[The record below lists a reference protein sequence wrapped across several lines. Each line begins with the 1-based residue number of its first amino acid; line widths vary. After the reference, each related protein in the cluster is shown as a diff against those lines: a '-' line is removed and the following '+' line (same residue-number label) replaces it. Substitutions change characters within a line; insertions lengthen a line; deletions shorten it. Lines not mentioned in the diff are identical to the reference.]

1 MKRITIVLG
10 IILLFAGCKKD
21 AIFEKGNAM
30 YAENGAINEF
40 DSVVN
45 PDSNE
50 NPTGTDIGPL
60 FNDVVSSLCLT
71 WDEQFYLNNEI
82 FYPES
87 ELGALTTED
96 WGNTSIGV
104 DAVWNNYY
112 LALANIHD
120 IDQRLDEMCTTSG
133 DNEIDDK
140 VRAQLTIIE
149 AYKTFKVT
157 DMFGDI
163 PYSEAGYIWYDTES
177 NRKPKYDSQE
187 SIYKTLLSELVWAR
201 EILNSS
207 TATTSLGNPYYSLG
221 SYDVL
226 YHNDYNKWAKIA
238 NSLILRH
245 GMRMYHKDPAFADTL
260 LQTAFNKPAI
270 DDYYYVGGAFALW
283 PQALGSQFGDQGW
296 SFREHKNLRMGETVF
311 AQMSKP
317 TDSIDNE
324 IFDPRVYIFFDT
336 NNKTADYPEGA
347 WRAFPQIRDENTP
360 TEGGT
365 PYSSARDK
373 NYGFKGPACL
383 YSPFNFYLIRDH
395 VFVPQ
400 IMMSAAEV
408 CFIKAE
414 MIAKG
419 VVPGA
424 LSGPPGSGSAED
436 YILNGIK
443 HSFLMWLQLP
453 IYAPDDITYKYVY
466 PELQAILDG
475 GDLWSIADSK
485 ASQILYEISWA
496 NYPDFDGSLNSYLE
510 LIYQQRWLDLFRQPN
525 EAWSLARRTKDSGA
539 TTPTTIDH
547 QKLVTYRLPY
557 PKSEV
562 TYNYDNYNEQV
573 KKMSH
578 GDTKETKVWWMEDS
592 STSYLPYFLK

>member
-1 MKRITIVLG
+1 MKKNILNIKN
-10 IILLFAGCKKD
+10 ILLASTVILVFAFGSCTKG
-21 AIFEKGNAM
+21 FEEMNK
-30 YAENGAINEF
+30 
-40 DSVVN
+40 N
-45 PDSNE
+45 PMS
-50 NPTGTDIGPL
+50 PTGTDIGPL
-60 FNDVVSSLCLT
+60 FNGVVSSLCWT

-87 ELGALTTED
+87 ELGALTSES
-96 WGNTSIGV
+96 WGNYSIGV

-120 IDQRLDEMCTTSG
+120 IDKRLDEMCSATG

-140 VRAQLTIIE
+140 VRAQLTVIE

-163 PYSEAGYIWYDTES
+163 PYSEAGYIWYDTEG

-187 SIYKTLLSELVWAR
+187 SIYKTLLNELVWAR
-201 EILNSS
+201 DVLSNGSAI
-207 TATTSLGNPYYSLG
+207 TALGNQYYSLG
-221 SYDVL
+221 SYDVM
-226 YHNDYNKWAKIA
+226 YHNDYNKWVKIA

-245 GMRMYHKDPAFADTL
+245 GMRMYHKDEAFAGPI
-260 LQTAFNKPAI
+260 LQEAFNEPVI
-270 DDYYYVGGAFALW
+270 DDYMYNGNGAFALW
-283 PQALGSQFGDQGW
+283 PLNVGQFGDQGW

-311 AQMSKP
+311 AQMSKE
-317 TDSIDNE
+317 TDSIDNR
-324 IFDPRVYIFFDT
+324 IFDPRVYVFFDT
-336 NNKTADYPEGA
+336 NNKTAGYPEGA

-400 IMMSAAEV
+400 IMISPAEV

-414 MIAKG
+414 MIVKG
-419 VVPGA
+419 IVPGGLGMA
-424 LSGPPGSGSAED
+424 VEEL
-436 YILNGIK
+436 LRNGIK
-443 HSFLMWLQLP
+443 NSYYMWLQLP
-453 IYAPDDITYKYVY
+453 IYGTDATYKYIY
-466 PELQAILDG
+466 PELQTILDG
-475 GDLWSIADSK
+475 GDIWSLSDSY
-485 ASQILYEISWA
+485 ASQVMNEMMYL
-496 NYPDFDGSLNSYLE
+496 NYDFMYDETAYLE
-510 LIYQQRWLDLFRQPN
+510 FIYQQRWLDLFRQPN
-525 EAWSLARRTKDSGA
+525 EAWNLARRTKDSGA
-539 TTPTTIDH
+539 TTPTTINH

-557 PKSEV
+557 PQSEV

-578 GDTKETKVWWMEDS
+578 GDTRETKVWWMEEN
-592 STSYLPYFLK
+592 

>member
-1 MKRITIVLG
+1 MKKNTLNIKN
-10 IILLFAGCKKD
+10 ILLASTAVIMLAFGSCTKG
-21 AIFEKGNAM
+21 FEEMNK
-30 YAENGAINEF
+30 
-40 DSVVN
+40 N
-45 PDSNE
+45 PMS
-50 NPTGTDIGPL
+50 PTGTDIGPL
-60 FNDVVSSLCLT
+60 FNGVVSSLCWT

-87 ELGALTTED
+87 ELGALTSEG

-120 IDQRLDEMCTTSG
+120 IDKRLDEICASTG

-140 VRAQLTIIE
+140 VRAQLTVIE

-163 PYSEAGYIWYDTES
+163 PYSEAGYIWYDTEG

-201 EILNSS
+201 EILNSGV
-207 TATTSLGNPYYSLG
+207 ATTSLGNQYYSLG

-226 YHNDYNKWAKIA
+226 YHNDYNKWGKIA

-245 GMRMYHKDPAFADTL
+245 GMRMHHKDPAFADTL

-270 DDYYYVGGAFALW
+270 DDYYYVGGGFALW

-311 AQMSKP
+311 AQMSKE

-324 IFDPRVYIFFDT
+324 IFDPRVYVFFDT
-336 NNKTADYPEGA
+336 NNKTANYPEGA

-408 CFIKAE
+408 YFIKAE
-414 MIAKG
+414 MMIKG
-419 VVPGA
+419 IVPG
-424 LSGPPGSGSAED
+424 
-436 YILNGIK
+436 GIGMMSDELIRK
-443 HSFLMWLQLP
+443 GIENSFLLWMQLP
-453 IYAPDDITYKYVY
+453 INGAEATYKYIY
-466 PELQAILDG
+466 EDLQKILDD
-475 GDLWSIADSK
+475 GDLYSISYAYASK
-485 ASQILYEISWA
+485 IFNEMVYNNL
-496 NYPDFDGSLNSYLE
+496 DFAYDEKSYLE
-510 LIYQQRWLDLFRQPN
+510 FIYQQRWLDLFRQPS
-525 EAWSLARRTKDSGA
+525 EAWNLARRTKDSGA

-557 PKSEV
+557 PQSEV

-578 GDTKETKVWWMEDS
+578 GDTRETKVWWMED
-592 STSYLPYFLK
+592 

>member
-1 MKRITIVLG
+1 MINIKN
-10 IILLFAGCKKD
+10 ILLASTVILAFAFGSCTKG
-21 AIFEKGNAM
+21 FEEMNK
-30 YAENGAINEF
+30 
-40 DSVVN
+40 N
-45 PDSNE
+45 PMS
-50 NPTGTDIGPL
+50 PTGTDIGPL
-60 FNDVVSSLCLT
+60 FNGVVSSLTWT

-87 ELGALTTED
+87 ELGALISES
-96 WGNTSIGV
+96 WGNYSIGV

-120 IDQRLDEMCTTSG
+120 IDRRLDEMCTANG
-133 DNEIDDK
+133 DDEIDDK

-163 PYSEAGYIWYDTES
+163 PYSEAGYIWYDTEG

-187 SIYKTLLSELVWAR
+187 SIYKTLLEELVWAR
-201 EILNSS
+201 NVLSNNQAV
-207 TATTSLGNPYYSLG
+207 TALGNQYYSLG
-221 SYDVL
+221 AYDVL

-245 GMRMYHKDPAFADTL
+245 GMRMYHKDEEFAGPI
-260 LQTAFNKPAI
+260 LQEAYNLPVI

-283 PQALGSQFGDQGW
+283 PQTLGSQFGDQGW

-317 TDSIDNE
+317 TDSVDNE
-324 IFDPRVYIFFDT
+324 IFDPRVYVFFDT
-336 NNKTADYPEGA
+336 NNKFEGYPEGA
-347 WRAFPQIRDENTP
+347 WRPFPQIRDENTP

-400 IMMSAAEV
+400 IMISPAEI

-414 MIAKG
+414 MMVKG
-419 VVPGA
+419 IVPGGIGMMTDEMIRKGIE
-424 LSGPPGSGSAED
+424 LS
-436 YILNGIK
+436 LN
-443 HSFLMWLQLP
+443 LWLQLP
-453 IYAPDDITYKYVY
+453 YFGTDATYKYIY
-466 PELQAILDG
+466 PELQEIMDAGDIYSTSYAYASTIFNEVVYNNLDFAY
-475 GDLWSIADSK
+475 DEK
-485 ASQILYEISWA
+485 A
-496 NYPDFDGSLNSYLE
+496 YLE
-510 LIYQQRWLDLFRQPN
+510 FIYQQRWLDLFRQPN
-525 EAWSLARRTKDSGA
+525 EAWSLTRRTKDNEA

-557 PKSEV
+557 PQSEV
-562 TYNYDNYNEQV
+562 TYNYDNYNDQV
-573 KKMSH
+573 RKMSH
-578 GDTKETKVWWMEDS
+578 GDTRETKVWWME
-592 STSYLPYFLK
+592 

>member
-1 MKRITIVLG
+1 MKKNMINIKN
-10 IILLFAGCKKD
+10 ILLASTVILAFAFGSCTKG
-21 AIFEKGNAM
+21 FEEMNK
-30 YAENGAINEF
+30 
-40 DSVVN
+40 N
-45 PDSNE
+45 PMS
-50 NPTGTDIGPL
+50 PTGTDIGPL
-60 FNDVVSSLCLT
+60 FNGVVSSLCWT

-82 FYPES
+82 FYPET
-87 ELGALTTED
+87 ELGALTTEG

-120 IDQRLDEMCTTSG
+120 IDNRLDEMCEISG

-140 VRAQLTIIE
+140 VKAQLTIIE

-201 EILNSS
+201 EILNSGA
-207 TATTSLGNPYYSLG
+207 TTTSLGNQYYSLG
-221 SYDVL
+221 AYDVL
-226 YHNDYNKWAKIA
+226 YQNNYNKWAKIA

-245 GMRMYHKDPAFADTL
+245 GMRMHHKDPAFADTL

-317 TDSIDNE
+317 TDSVDNE
-324 IFDPRVYIFFDT
+324 IFDPRVYVFFDT
-336 NNKTADYPEGA
+336 NNKTANYPEGA

-400 IMMSAAEV
+400 IMMSPAEV
-408 CFIKAE
+408 YFIKAE
-414 MIAKG
+414 MMIKG
-419 VVPGA
+419 IVPG
-424 LSGPPGSGSAED
+424 
-436 YILNGIK
+436 GIGMMSDELIRK
-443 HSFLMWLQLP
+443 GIEHSLLLWMQLP
-453 IYAPDDITYKYVY
+453 INGTDATYKYIY
-466 PELQAILDG
+466 EDLQKILDD
-475 GDLWSIADSK
+475 GDLYSVSYAYASK
-485 ASQILYEISWA
+485 IFNEMVYNNL
-496 NYPDFDGSLNSYLE
+496 DFAYDEKAYLE
-510 LIYQQRWLDLFRQPN
+510 FIYQQRWLDLFRQPN
-525 EAWSLARRTKDSGA
+525 EAWSLTRRTKDNEA

-557 PKSEV
+557 PQSEV
-562 TYNYDNYNEQV
+562 TYNYDNYNDQV
-573 KKMSH
+573 RKMSH
-578 GDTKETKVWWMEDS
+578 GDTRETKVWWME
-592 STSYLPYFLK
+592 

>member
-1 MKRITIVLG
+1 MKKNILNIKN
-10 IILLFAGCKKD
+10 ILLASTVILVFAFGSCTKG
-21 AIFEKGNAM
+21 FEEMNK
-30 YAENGAINEF
+30 
-40 DSVVN
+40 N
-45 PDSNE
+45 PMS
-50 NPTGTDIGPL
+50 PTGTDIGPL
-60 FNDVVSSLCLT
+60 FNGVVSSLCWT

-87 ELGALTTED
+87 ELGALTSES
-96 WGNTSIGV
+96 WGNYSIGV

-120 IDQRLDEMCTTSG
+120 IDKRLDEMCSATG

-140 VRAQLTIIE
+140 VRAQLTVIE

-163 PYSEAGYIWYDTES
+163 PYSEAGYIWYDTEG

-187 SIYKTLLSELVWAR
+187 SIYKTLLNELVWAR
-201 EILNSS
+201 DVLCNGSAI
-207 TATTSLGNPYYSLG
+207 TALGNQYYSLG
-221 SYDVL
+221 AYDVM
-226 YHNDYNKWAKIA
+226 YHDDYNKWAKIA

-245 GMRMYHKDPAFADTL
+245 GMRMYHKDEAFAGPI
-260 LQTAFNKPAI
+260 LQEAFNEPVI
-270 DDYYYVGGAFALW
+270 DDYMYNGNGAFALW
-283 PQALGSQFGDQGW
+283 PLNVGQFGDQGW

-311 AQMSKP
+311 AQMSKE
-317 TDSIDNE
+317 TDSIDNR
-324 IFDPRVYIFFDT
+324 IFDPRVYVFFDT
-336 NNKTADYPEGA
+336 NNKTAGYPEGA

-400 IMMSAAEV
+400 IMISPAEV

-414 MIAKG
+414 MIVKG
-419 VVPGA
+419 IVPGGLGMA
-424 LSGPPGSGSAED
+424 VEEL
-436 YILNGIK
+436 IRNGIK
-443 HSFLMWLQLP
+443 NSYYMWLQLP
-453 IYAPDDITYKYVY
+453 IYGTDATYKYIY

-475 GDLWSIADSK
+475 GDIWSLSDSY
-485 ASQILYEISWA
+485 ASQVMNEMMYL
-496 NYPDFDGSLNSYLE
+496 NYDFMYDETAYLE
-510 LIYQQRWLDLFRQPN
+510 FIYQQRWLDLFRQPN
-525 EAWSLARRTKDSGA
+525 EAWNLARRTKDSGA
-539 TTPTTIDH
+539 TTPTTINH

-557 PKSEV
+557 PQSEV

-578 GDTKETKVWWMEDS
+578 GDTRETKVWWMKEN
-592 STSYLPYFLK
+592 

>member
-1 MKRITIVLG
+1 MINIKN
-10 IILLFAGCKKD
+10 ILLASMVILAFAFSSCTKG
-21 AIFEKGNAM
+21 FEEMNK
-30 YAENGAINEF
+30 
-40 DSVVN
+40 N
-45 PDSNE
+45 PMS
-50 NPTGTDIGPL
+50 PTGTDIGPL
-60 FNDVVSSLCLT
+60 FNGVVSSLCWT

-87 ELGALTTED
+87 ELGALTSES
-96 WGNTSIGV
+96 WGNYSIGV

-120 IDQRLDEMCTTSG
+120 IDKRLDEMCSATG

-140 VRAQLTIIE
+140 VRAQLTVIE

-163 PYSEAGYIWYDTES
+163 PYSEAGYIWYDTEG

-187 SIYKTLLSELVWAR
+187 SIYKTLLNELVWAR
-201 EILNSS
+201 DVLSNGSAI
-207 TATTSLGNPYYSLG
+207 TALGNQYYSLG
-221 SYDVL
+221 AYDVM

-245 GMRMYHKDPAFADTL
+245 GMRMYHKDEVFAGPI
-260 LQTAFNKPAI
+260 LQEAFNEPVI
-270 DDYYYVGGAFALW
+270 DDYMYNGNGAFALW
-283 PQALGSQFGDQGW
+283 PLNVGQFGDQGW

-311 AQMSKP
+311 AQMSKE
-317 TDSIDNE
+317 TDSIDNR
-324 IFDPRVYIFFDT
+324 IFDPRVYVFFDT
-336 NNKTADYPEGA
+336 NNKTAGYPEGA

-400 IMMSAAEV
+400 IMISPAEV

-414 MIAKG
+414 MIVKG
-419 VVPGA
+419 IVPGGLGMA
-424 LSGPPGSGSAED
+424 VEEL
-436 YILNGIK
+436 LRNGIK
-443 HSFLMWLQLP
+443 NSYYMWLQLP
-453 IYAPDDITYKYVY
+453 IYGTDATYKYIY
-466 PELQAILDG
+466 PELQTILDG
-475 GDLWSIADSK
+475 GDIWSLSDSY
-485 ASQILYEISWA
+485 ASQVMNEMMYL
-496 NYPDFDGSLNSYLE
+496 NYDFMYDETAYLE
-510 LIYQQRWLDLFRQPN
+510 FIYQQRWLDLFRQPN
-525 EAWSLARRTKDSGA
+525 EAWNLARRTKDSGA
-539 TTPTTIDH
+539 TTPTTINH

-557 PKSEV
+557 PQSEV

-578 GDTKETKVWWMEDS
+578 GDTRETKVWWMEEN
-592 STSYLPYFLK
+592 

>member
-1 MKRITIVLG
+1 MKKNMINIKN
-10 IILLFAGCKKD
+10 ILLASTVILAFAFGSCTKG
-21 AIFEKGNAM
+21 FEEMNK
-30 YAENGAINEF
+30 
-40 DSVVN
+40 N
-45 PDSNE
+45 PMS
-50 NPTGTDIGPL
+50 PTGTDIGPL
-60 FNDVVSSLCLT
+60 FNGVVSSLCWT

-82 FYPES
+82 FYPET
-87 ELGALTTED
+87 ELGALTTEG

-120 IDQRLDEMCTTSG
+120 IDNRLDEMCEISG

-201 EILNSS
+201 EILNSGA
-207 TATTSLGNPYYSLG
+207 TTTSLGNQYYSLG
-221 SYDVL
+221 AYDVL
-226 YHNDYNKWAKIA
+226 YQNNYNKWAKIA

-245 GMRMYHKDPAFADTL
+245 GMRMHHKDPAFADTL

-311 AQMSKP
+311 AQMSTP
-317 TDSIDNE
+317 TDSVDNE
-324 IFDPRVYIFFDT
+324 IFDPRVYVFFDT
-336 NNKTADYPEGA
+336 NNKTANYPEGA

-400 IMMSAAEV
+400 IMMSPAEV
-408 CFIKAE
+408 YFIKAE
-414 MIAKG
+414 MMIKG
-419 VVPGA
+419 IVPG
-424 LSGPPGSGSAED
+424 
-436 YILNGIK
+436 GIGMMSDELIRK
-443 HSFLMWLQLP
+443 GIEHSLLLWMQLP
-453 IYAPDDITYKYVY
+453 INGTDATYKYIY
-466 PELQAILDG
+466 EDLQKILDD
-475 GDLWSIADSK
+475 GDLYSVSYAYASK
-485 ASQILYEISWA
+485 IFNEMVYNNL
-496 NYPDFDGSLNSYLE
+496 DFAYDEKAYLE
-510 LIYQQRWLDLFRQPN
+510 FIYQQRWLDLFRQPN
-525 EAWSLARRTKDSGA
+525 EAWSLARRTKDNEA

-557 PKSEV
+557 PQSEV
-562 TYNYDNYNEQV
+562 TYNYDNYNDQV
-573 KKMSH
+573 RKMSH
-578 GDTKETKVWWMEDS
+578 GDTRETKVWWMED
-592 STSYLPYFLK
+592 

>member
-1 MKRITIVLG
+1 MINIKNILLAST
-10 IILLFAGCKKD
+10 IILVFAFSSCTKG
-21 AIFEKGNAM
+21 FEEMNK
-30 YAENGAINEF
+30 
-40 DSVVN
+40 N
-45 PDSNE
+45 PMS
-50 NPTGTDIGPL
+50 PTGTDIGPL
-60 FNDVVSSLCLT
+60 FNGVVSSLAWT

-87 ELGALTTED
+87 ELGALTSES
-96 WGNTSIGV
+96 WGNYSIGV

-120 IDQRLDEMCTTSG
+120 IDKRLDEICTSTG

-140 VRAQLTIIE
+140 VRAQLTVIE

-187 SIYKTLLSELVWAR
+187 SIYKTLLEELVWAR
-201 EILNSS
+201 KVLSNNQAV
-207 TATTSLGNPYYSLG
+207 TALGNQYYSLG
-221 SYDVL
+221 AYDVL

-245 GMRMYHKDPAFADTL
+245 GMRMYHKDEEFAGPIL
-260 LQTAFNKPAI
+260 NEAYNLPVI

-283 PQALGSQFGDQGW
+283 PQTLGSQFGDQGW

-311 AQMSKP
+311 AQMSKE
-317 TDSIDNE
+317 TDSVDNR
-324 IFDPRVYIFFDT
+324 IFDPRVYVFFDT
-336 NNKTADYPEGA
+336 NNKFEGYPEGA

-400 IMMSAAEV
+400 IMISPAEM

-414 MIAKG
+414 MMVKG
-419 VVPGA
+419 IVPGGIGMMTDEMIRKGIE
-424 LSGPPGSGSAED
+424 LS
-436 YILNGIK
+436 LN
-443 HSFLMWLQLP
+443 LWLQLP
-453 IYAPDDITYKYVY
+453 YFGTDATYKYIY
-466 PELQAILDG
+466 PELQEIMDAGDIYSTSYAYASTIFNEVVYNNLDFAY
-475 GDLWSIADSK
+475 DEK
-485 ASQILYEISWA
+485 A
-496 NYPDFDGSLNSYLE
+496 YLE
-510 LIYQQRWLDLFRQPN
+510 FIYQQRWLDLFRQPN
-525 EAWSLARRTKDSGA
+525 EAWSLARRTKDNEA

-557 PKSEV
+557 PQSEV
-562 TYNYDNYNEQV
+562 TYNYDNYNDQV
-573 KKMSH
+573 RKMSH
-578 GDTKETKVWWMEDS
+578 GDTRETKVWWME
-592 STSYLPYFLK
+592 

>member
-1 MKRITIVLG
+1 MKKN
-10 IILLFAGCKKD
+10 ILNIRNIFLTTAVACSLFFGSCTKG
-21 AIFEKGNAM
+21 FEEMNK
-30 YAENGAINEF
+30 
-40 DSVVN
+40 N
-45 PDSNE
+45 PMS
-50 NPTGTDIGPL
+50 PTGTDIGPL
-60 FNDVVSSLCLT
+60 FNGVVSSLCWT

-82 FYPES
+82 FYPET
-87 ELGALTTED
+87 ELGALTTEG

-120 IDQRLDEMCTTSG
+120 IDKRLDEMCTTSG

-140 VRAQLTIIE
+140 VRAQLTVIE

-163 PYSEAGYIWYDTES
+163 PYSEAGYIWYDTEN

-187 SIYKTLLSELVWAR
+187 SIYKTLLTELVWAR
-201 EILNSS
+201 EILNSGA
-207 TATTSLGNPYYSLG
+207 TTTSLGNQYYSLG
-221 SYDVL
+221 AYDVL
-226 YHNDYNKWAKIA
+226 YQNNYSKWGKIA

-245 GMRMYHKDPAFADTL
+245 GMRMHHKDPAFADTL
-260 LQTAFNKPAI
+260 LQTAFNKPVI
-270 DDYYYVGGAFALW
+270 DDYYYIGGAFALW

-324 IFDPRVYIFFDT
+324 IFDPRVYVFFDT

-347 WRAFPQIRDENTP
+347 WRAFPQMRDENTP

-400 IMMSAAEV
+400 IMMSPAEV

-414 MIAKG
+414 MMIKG
-419 VVPGA
+419 IVPG
-424 LSGPPGSGSAED
+424 
-436 YILNGIK
+436 GIGMMTDEMIRK
-443 HSFLMWLQLP
+443 GIENSFLLWMQLP
-453 IYAPDDITYKYVY
+453 INGADATYKYIY
-466 PELQAILDG
+466 EGLQEILDG
-475 GDLWSIADSK
+475 GDLYSISYAYASRIFNEMVYNNLDFAYDEK
-485 ASQILYEISWA
+485 A
-496 NYPDFDGSLNSYLE
+496 YLE
-510 LIYQQRWLDLFRQPN
+510 FIYQQRWLDLFRQPN
-525 EAWSLARRTKDSGA
+525 EAWNLARRTKDSGA

-557 PKSEV
+557 PQSEV
-562 TYNYDNYNEQV
+562 TYNFDNYSEQI

-578 GDTKETKVWWMEDS
+578 GDTKETKVWWMED
-592 STSYLPYFLK
+592 

>member
-1 MKRITIVLG
+1 MKKNILNIKN
-10 IILLFAGCKKD
+10 ILLASTVILAFAFGSCTKG
-21 AIFEKGNAM
+21 FEEMNK
-30 YAENGAINEF
+30 
-40 DSVVN
+40 N
-45 PDSNE
+45 PMS
-50 NPTGTDIGPL
+50 PTGTDIGPL
-60 FNDVVSSLCLT
+60 FNGVVSSLCWT

-87 ELGALTTED
+87 ELGALTSES
-96 WGNTSIGV
+96 WGNYSIGV

-120 IDQRLDEMCTTSG
+120 IDKRLDEMCSATG

-140 VRAQLTIIE
+140 VRAQLTVIE

-163 PYSEAGYIWYDTES
+163 PYSEAGYIWYDTEG

-187 SIYKTLLSELVWAR
+187 SIYKTLLNELVWAR
-201 EILNSS
+201 DVLSNGSAI
-207 TATTSLGNPYYSLG
+207 TALGNQYYSLG
-221 SYDVL
+221 AYDVM

-245 GMRMYHKDPAFADTL
+245 GMRMYHKDEAFAGPI
-260 LQTAFNKPAI
+260 LQEAFNEPVI
-270 DDYYYVGGAFALW
+270 DDYMYNGNGAFALW
-283 PQALGSQFGDQGW
+283 PLNVGQFGDQGW

-311 AQMSKP
+311 AQMSKE
-317 TDSIDNE
+317 TDSIDNR
-324 IFDPRVYIFFDT
+324 IFDPRVYVFFDT
-336 NNKTADYPEGA
+336 NNKTAGYPEGA

-400 IMMSAAEV
+400 IMISPAEV

-414 MIAKG
+414 MIVKG
-419 VVPGA
+419 IVPGGLGMA
-424 LSGPPGSGSAED
+424 VEEL
-436 YILNGIK
+436 IRNGIK
-443 HSFLMWLQLP
+443 NSYYMWLQLP
-453 IYAPDDITYKYVY
+453 IYGTDATYKYIY

-475 GDLWSIADSK
+475 GDIWSLSDSY
-485 ASQILYEISWA
+485 ASQVMNEMMYL
-496 NYPDFDGSLNSYLE
+496 NYDFMYDETAYLE
-510 LIYQQRWLDLFRQPN
+510 FIYQQRWLDLFRQPN
-525 EAWSLARRTKDSGA
+525 EAWNLARRTKDSGA
-539 TTPTTIDH
+539 TTPTTINH

-557 PKSEV
+557 PQSEV

-573 KKMSH
+573 KKMTH
-578 GDTKETKVWWMEDS
+578 GDTRETKVWWME
-592 STSYLPYFLK
+592 

>member
-1 MKRITIVLG
+1 MINIKN
-10 IILLFAGCKKD
+10 ILLASTVILAFAFGSCTKG
-21 AIFEKGNAM
+21 FEEMNK
-30 YAENGAINEF
+30 
-40 DSVVN
+40 N
-45 PDSNE
+45 PMS
-50 NPTGTDIGPL
+50 PTGTDIGPL
-60 FNDVVSSLCLT
+60 FNGVVSSLTWT

-87 ELGALTTED
+87 ELGALISES
-96 WGNTSIGV
+96 WGNYSIGV

-120 IDQRLDEMCTTSG
+120 IDRRLDEMCTTNG
-133 DNEIDDK
+133 DDEIDDK

-163 PYSEAGYIWYDTES
+163 PYSEAGYIWYDTEG

-187 SIYKTLLSELVWAR
+187 SIYKTLLEELVWAR
-201 EILNSS
+201 NVLSNNQAV
-207 TATTSLGNPYYSLG
+207 TALGNQYYSLG
-221 SYDVL
+221 AYDVL
-226 YHNDYNKWAKIA
+226 YHNDYNRWAKIA

-245 GMRMYHKDPAFADTL
+245 GMRMYHKDEEFAGPI
-260 LQTAFNKPAI
+260 LQEAYNLPVI

-283 PQALGSQFGDQGW
+283 PQTLGSQFGDQGW

-317 TDSIDNE
+317 TDSVDNE
-324 IFDPRVYIFFDT
+324 IFDPRVYVFFDT
-336 NNKTADYPEGA
+336 NNKFEGYPEGA
-347 WRAFPQIRDENTP
+347 WRPFPQIRDENTP

-400 IMMSAAEV
+400 IMISPAEI

-414 MIAKG
+414 MMVKG
-419 VVPGA
+419 IVPGGIGMMTDEMIRKGIE
-424 LSGPPGSGSAED
+424 LS
-436 YILNGIK
+436 LN
-443 HSFLMWLQLP
+443 LWLRLP
-453 IYAPDDITYKYVY
+453 YFGTDATYKYIY
-466 PELQAILDG
+466 PELQEIMDAGDIYSTSYAYASTIFNEVVYNNLDFAY
-475 GDLWSIADSK
+475 DEK
-485 ASQILYEISWA
+485 A
-496 NYPDFDGSLNSYLE
+496 YLE
-510 LIYQQRWLDLFRQPN
+510 FIYQQRWLDLFRQPN
-525 EAWSLARRTKDSGA
+525 EAWSLARRTKDNEA

-557 PKSEV
+557 PQSEV
-562 TYNYDNYNEQV
+562 TYNYDNYNDQV
-573 KKMSH
+573 RKMSH
-578 GDTKETKVWWMEDS
+578 GDTRETKVWWME
-592 STSYLPYFLK
+592 